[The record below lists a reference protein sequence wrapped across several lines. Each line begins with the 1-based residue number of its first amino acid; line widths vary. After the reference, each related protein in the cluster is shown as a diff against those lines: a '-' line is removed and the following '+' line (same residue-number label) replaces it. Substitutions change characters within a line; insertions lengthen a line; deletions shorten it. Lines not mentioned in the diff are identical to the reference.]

1 MYLQSAV
8 LGLVQGI
15 TEFLPVSSSGHL
27 VIAQDIFGWSG
38 PALPFAVVL
47 HLATM
52 AATVLFFW
60 FDIMRNLKEWFQ
72 GLFSVKGRGLPGW
85 KYGWGVIAGTLVTAL
100 VVLLVKP
107 VVDVLFSSPLFV
119 GFALLVTGFI
129 LRYGSRI
136 SPGVLPVS
144 PSSGLKVGLAQGL
157 AVFPGISRSGAT
169 IVTGLRAGL
178 SREDAFSFSFL
189 LSLPA
194 ILGAAILEVA
204 EAGGLSGVLTS
215 LPKGWWIGVVV
226 AFGSGLLALSVLRR
240 VVTRGRLGFFSLYC
254 LTAGLL
260 VVVFKLFRG

>member
-1 MYLQSAV
+1 LYLQSAV

-27 VIAQDIFGWSG
+27 VIVQDLFGWSG
-38 PALPFAVVL
+38 PGLPFAVVL

-52 AATVLFFW
+52 AATVLFFRV
-60 FDIMRNLKEWFQ
+60 DIMRNLREWLL
-72 GLFSVKGRGLPGW
+72 GLFTAEGRGLPGW
-85 KYGWGVIAGTLVTAL
+85 KYGWGVIVGTLLTAL
-100 VVLLVKP
+100 VVLIVKP
-107 VVDVLFSSPLFV
+107 VVDVLFTSTLFV
-119 GFALLVTGFI
+119 GFALLVTGFV

-136 SPGVLPVS
+136 SPGELPVS
-144 PSSGLKVGLAQGL
+144 LSSGLKVGLAQGL
-157 AVFPGISRSGAT
+157 AVFPGISRSGTT

-178 SREDAFSFSFL
+178 SREEAFSFSFL

-194 ILGAAILEVA
+194 ILGAAILEVT